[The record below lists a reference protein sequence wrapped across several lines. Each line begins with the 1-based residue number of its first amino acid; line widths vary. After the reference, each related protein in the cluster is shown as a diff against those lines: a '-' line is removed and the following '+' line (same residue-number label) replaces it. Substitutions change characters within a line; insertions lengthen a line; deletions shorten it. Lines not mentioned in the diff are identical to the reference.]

1 MASENETAN
10 TFSSSVFSFFFFYIQ
25 RASSPNEANCAE
37 TLLHLSSGPVPSFL
51 CQRLDT
57 RTPHTNGE
65 HMSGALF
72 IRGAR
77 AGDDHEDDFS
87 GEASGELGDVQQQI
101 FENTFPLV
109 RNILSYE
116 PLKDPAFTDSI
127 TKTWRTALSQNS
139 RLGLIQFKVLFHYQS
154 KVTLQ
159 IYHSNGRRH
168 GQHC

>member
-10 TFSSSVFSFFFFYIQ
+10 TFSSSVFSFFFFYLQ

-37 TLLHLSSGPVPSFL
+37 TLLHLSSVPVPSFL
-51 CQRLDT
+51 CQ
-57 RTPHTNGE
+57 